1 MFTVVSTITTVVS
14 QDAMTAITPNRNS
27 KNKTEEC
34 IRDCPVTPEYNP
46 VCGSNGVTYDNPGRF
61 LCAQECGVGEYPLVK
76 IVSSCSSYDYLL
88 LNCLFFMFSDV
99 TLIRRGRC

>member
-1 MFTVVSTITTVVS
+1 MNSFLILVFVVSTITTVVS

-61 LCAQECGVGEYPLVK
+61 LCAQECGV
-76 IVSSCSSYDYLL
+76 
-88 LNCLFFMFSDV
+88 DV